1 MNQAGEGLGMAEWL
15 KKSYLTPNNLRR
27 ILVGCS
33 FDTRTPRLEAQTME
47 RQWLRR
53 ALCVV
58 LAFSAVMWFIT
69 LAANGSSREL
79 VDVVRTE
86 AAKTR
91 YLVVFVLSLVGLAA
105 SSRP

>member
-1 MNQAGEGLGMAEWL
+1 
-15 KKSYLTPNNLRR
+15 
-27 ILVGCS
+27 
-33 FDTRTPRLEAQTME
+33 ME

-53 ALCVV
+53 ALYVM
-58 LAFSAVMWFIT
+58 LAFSVAMWFVT
-69 LAANGSSREL
+69 LAASGSARDL

-91 YLVVFVLSLVGLAA
+91 YLVVFVLSLAGLAA